1 MAGIARL
8 EAKISTTTPLGLT
21 GPLDL
26 VEQLAVTVDTGPLL
40 VQVLTGVSG
49 QGVRI
54 IGTQGITTVTAAL
67 ITSDQNISISYNGG
81 TAISLVAKGFHMF
94 SNTSIT
100 AMSITN
106 SSGNTAAV
114 TMWLVGS

>member
-8 EAKISTTTPLGLT
+8 EAKISTTTPLGIT

-26 VEQLAVTVDTGPLL
+26 VEALAVTIDTGPLL
-40 VQVLTGVSG
+40 VRVLTGVSA
-49 QGVRI
+49 QAVRI
-54 IGTQGITTVTAAL
+54 IGTQGITTVTACL
-67 ITSDQNISISYNGG
+67 ITSDQTISISYNAG
-81 TAISLVAKGFHMF
+81 TAISLVAGGFHMF

-100 AMSITN
+100 AMAITN
-106 SSGNTAAV
+106 ASGNTANV